1 MLTFYDTR
9 VDQAIAEG
17 GESTVTAEEMATLAA
32 FAVEREL
39 PAGGRVFALGEPG
52 DSMFVVLAG
61 EVELQLGDAERH
73 KRLGT
78 GSFFG
83 ELGLLGVGQGR
94 SGTARATPG
103 TRLLE
108 ITRDAFEKLV
118 AGAPALAVALLARS
132 ARTLLA
138 GERLLTSQ
146 LAARN
151 RELEQ
156 ALDFL
161 RRTREELSAAE
172 LAAATDPLTG
182 LYNRRCLDRLVPLLL
197 ARAQQSGLGVALLLL
212 DLDDFKGINDRHG
225 HGVGDEV
232 LRAFAGRLRAAV
244 RWSDVPC
251 RLGGDEFLAL
261 LGDIPSAEV
270 GRQRA
275 EEVQRAVGHG
285 VVEAEG
291 RRIPVAC
298 SIGGTPWRGGESLA
312 AVTARAD
319 QALYAAKGR
328 GRGVVVWED
337 ETLLPSRDAHGP

>member
-1 MLTFYDTR
+1 M
-9 VDQAIAEG
+9 VEAVSHG
-17 GESTVTAEEMATLAA
+17 GGSTVTAEELAALTA

-39 PAGGRVFALGEPG
+39 PAGGQVFALGEAG

-61 EVELQLGDAERH
+61 EVELQLGDGERR
-73 KRLGT
+73 KRLGA

-83 ELGLLGVGQGR
+83 ELGLLGVGRGR
-94 SGTARATPG
+94 SGTARAAPG

-108 ITRDAFEKLV
+108 ITREAFEKVV

-138 GERLLTSQ
+138 GERLLINQ
-146 LAARN
+146 LAERN
-151 RELEQ
+151 RELER

-161 RRTREELSAAE
+161 RRTRDELSAAE

-182 LYNRRCLDRLVPLLL
+182 LYNRRCLERLVPSLL
-197 ARAQQSGLGVALLLL
+197 ARAQQGGLGVAVLLL

-251 RLGGDEFLAL
+251 RLGGDEFLIVLA
-261 LGDIPSAEV
+261 DIPSVEV

-275 EEVQRAVGHG
+275 AEVQRAVGHG

-291 RRIPVAC
+291 QRVAVAC
-298 SIGGTPWRGGESLA
+298 SIGGTLWRGDESLA

-319 QALYAAKGR
+319 HALYAAKER

-337 ETLLPSRDAHGP
+337 DTLLPSPASLGP